1 MKMNLKL
8 LEMCCQVGW
17 GSKETQ
23 FHGSAGKGASKQPVF
38 ATPTPIATTDSQET
52 RVSWR
57 GDGQYF
63 VVSTVD
69 QRDDN
74 FYRLIT
80 DLRKY
85 CTVG

>member
-1 MKMNLKL
+1 MYY
-8 LEMCCQVGW
+8 QVGW

-23 FHGSAGKGASKQPVF
+23 FHGTAGKGASQQPVF
-38 ATPTPIATTDSQET
+38 ATPTPIATTDSRET

-69 QRDDN
+69 ERDSDSC
-74 FYRLIT
+74 R
-80 DLRKY
+80 
-85 CTVG
+85 